1 MKVVIESRNAPV
13 IEEYKTGELY
23 VYDQDQHDA
32 KYVVLVTGKRAN
44 NFSGTV
50 VASNTDAKPIGYTS
64 TGFNQYAFQRFYGRI
79 TMES

>member
-1 MKVVIESRNAPV
+1 MKVVIESRNKPV

-23 VYDQDQHDA
+23 VYDQHDA
-32 KYVVLVTGKRAN
+32 KYVVLVTGKSAN

-64 TGFNQYAFQRFYGRI
+64 SGFNQYTFQRFYGRI